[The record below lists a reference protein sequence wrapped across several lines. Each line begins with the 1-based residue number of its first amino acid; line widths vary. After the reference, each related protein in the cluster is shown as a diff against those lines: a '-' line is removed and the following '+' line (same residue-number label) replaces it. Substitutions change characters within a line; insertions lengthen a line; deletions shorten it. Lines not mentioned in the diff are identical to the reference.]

1 MPSII
6 GGILAIGLGV
16 WGMSEYW
23 WSFAELLRG
32 LVPLFLVV
40 GGLTALAA
48 GVKIRQ
54 DKADD
59 QVDE

>member
-6 GGILAIGLGV
+6 VGILAIGLGI

-48 GVKIRQ
+48 GVKVRQ
-54 DKADD
+54 EKGDD
-59 QVDE
+59 QAGE

>member
-6 GGILAIGLGV
+6 GGILAIGLGI
-16 WGMSEYW
+16 WGMVEYW

-40 GGLTALAA
+40 GGITALAA
-48 GVKIRQ
+48 GVQIRQ
-54 DKADD
+54 KNGSGGDAD
-59 QVDE
+59 